1 MAATVVLSKPD
12 LTSDENEAQELTA
25 VFSRCRSSFHRI
37 AFRFLGNAADAEDA
51 VQDALLSA
59 HQHRGQFR
67 GEAELPTWVTAIVVN
82 SARMQLRRRS
92 RVLHLSWNQEPGEA
106 ETSLLNLL
114 TDPRPNPEQEYRASE
129 LTDRMA
135 DLVALLSP
143 PLRQAIQLREF
154 EGLAIREIAGML
166 GLPQGTIK
174 ARLSRARTKL
184 RGLVRRTI
192 GRRRAA
198 PTGVPTS
205 NAKLREELRVIQ
217 N

>member
-1 MAATVVLSKPD
+1 MAATAVLSKRD
-12 LTSDENEAQELTA
+12 LTCDENEAQELAA

-37 AFRFLGNAADAEDA
+37 AFRCLGNAADAEDA

-59 HQHRGQFR
+59 YKHRNQFR
-67 GEAELPTWVTAIVVN
+67 GQAQLPTWVTAIVVN

-92 RVLHLSWNQEPGEA
+92 RVLHLSLSQEPGEA

-114 TDPRPNPEQEYRASE
+114 TDPRPNPEQECRASE

-154 EGLAIREIAGML
+154 EGLAIREIASVL
-166 GLPQGTIK
+166 GLPEGTIK

-192 GRRRAA
+192 VRRRAA

-205 NAKLREELRVIQ
+205 NAKFRDKLSVIQ